1 MRRRGV
7 VAALSLGVAALCLG
21 VASLIGA
28 PAGLAA
34 PNATAHGRS
43 TAADAAEASQQVK
56 VSVKTLLDQLAVEP
70 ENGTG
75 YDRDLFPHWDYV
87 GDGCDVRDA
96 VLIDEAR
103 RGPRMG
109 DDCDIERGRWYSKFD
124 GVTVHDPSALDI
136 DHLVALSEAWA
147 SGARD
152 WTESTRR
159 AYANDLGYNASLMA
173 VTASSNRSKGDQD
186 PAEWLPPRHQYRCT
200 YVATWIAVK
209 YRWSLSIDERESA
222 ALRVLV
228 EGCAPLRVV
237 RPARAPT
244 AG

>member
-1 MRRRGV
+1 MCRRGAV
-7 VAALSLGVAALCLG
+7 AVLVFVAAILPSTTAAQ
-21 VASLIGA
+21 V
-28 PAGLAA
+28 
-34 PNATAHGRS
+34 S
-43 TAADAAEASQQVK
+43 TAAAHATAAGGAEAAQQVK
-56 VSVKTLLDQLAVEP
+56 VSVKTLLAALAVEP
-70 ENGTG
+70 EDGTG

-96 VLIDEAR
+96 VLIEEAR
-103 RGPRMG
+103 RGPRIG

-124 GVTVHDPSALDI
+124 GVTVHDPSTLDI
-136 DHLVALSEAWA
+136 DHLVALSEAWG
-147 SGARD
+147 SGARS
-152 WTESTRR
+152 WTEDTRR
-159 AYANDLGYNASLMA
+159 AYANDLGYYASLMA

-186 PAEWLPPRHQYRCT
+186 PAEWLPPRQQYRCT

-237 RPARAPT
+237 RPAQAPI
-244 AG
+244 ASAP